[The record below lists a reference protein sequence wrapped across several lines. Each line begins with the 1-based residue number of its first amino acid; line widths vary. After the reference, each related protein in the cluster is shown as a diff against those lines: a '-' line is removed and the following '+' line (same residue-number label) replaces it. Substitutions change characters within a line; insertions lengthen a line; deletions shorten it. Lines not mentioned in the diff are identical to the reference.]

1 MSGLKL
7 SQQTLFAA
15 NNTPVLAL
23 PELSF
28 LPQQCWAILGPNGAG
43 KSTLLRHISGID
55 SEQGAANVCAEW
67 HGQPLPSW
75 NSRRWAQQRSVLPQH
90 HGLMAALSV
99 AAIVRMAAY
108 PWGGSHPRLMHCLSD
123 IVQTWDI
130 AQLLERRWPTLSGGE
145 QQRVMLAR
153 SALQLTLAEPSEPRL
168 WLLDEP
174 LAALDWPHQQT
185 VFHACAQMTASG
197 ATVLAS
203 VHDMNAPFA
212 FATHA
217 LVMGQG
223 EVLWAGEVSA
233 DGYVEALEAAFAL
246 RLTRLSHPE
255 YAHGWLVPLRP

>member
-28 LPQQCWAILGPNGAG
+28 LPKQCWAILGPNGAG

-90 HGLMAALSV
+90 HSLMAALSV
-99 AAIVRMAAY
+99 AAIVHMAAY
-108 PWGGSHPRLMHCLSD
+108 PWSGSHPRLAQCLDD
-123 IVQTWDI
+123 IVQAWDI

-153 SALQLTLAEPSEPRL
+153 SALQLTLAESNEPRL

-174 LAALDWPHQQT
+174 LAALD
-185 VFHACAQMTASG
+185 
-197 ATVLAS
+197 
-203 VHDMNAPFA
+203 
-212 FATHA
+212 
-217 LVMGQG
+217 
-223 EVLWAGEVSA
+223 
-233 DGYVEALEAAFAL
+233 
-246 RLTRLSHPE
+246 
-255 YAHGWLVPLRP
+255 